1 MTINYDQLSDIKKN
15 LNKFPDAKLQI
26 VTKNRD
32 EKTVRELISNGYH
45 FFGENKVQEAQHKF
59 ENINDPNLES

>member
-1 MTINYDQLSDIKKN
+1 MAINYDQLSDIKKN

-26 VTKNRD
+26 VTKNRE

-45 FFGENKVQEAQHKF
+45 FFGENTLFDLYSE
-59 ENINDPNLES
+59 

>member
-1 MTINYDQLSDIKKN
+1 MTINYDQLSDIKN

-32 EKTVRELISNGYH
+32 EDCKRI
-45 FFGENKVQEAQHKF
+45 NK
-59 ENINDPNLES
+59 